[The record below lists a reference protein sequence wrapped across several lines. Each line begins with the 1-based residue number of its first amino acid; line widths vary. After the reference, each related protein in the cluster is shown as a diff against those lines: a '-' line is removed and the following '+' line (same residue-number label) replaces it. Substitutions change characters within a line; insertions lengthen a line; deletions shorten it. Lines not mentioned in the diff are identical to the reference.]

1 MSIFTFIGAGVMAS
15 SLTFPATEN
24 GHTVRLVGTPIDQDI
39 IQGLKKN
46 RQHIKLK
53 ETLPENVEFY
63 FCEQM
68 QQALEDCD
76 LVLCGVSSFGVDW
89 FAQEALPYL
98 PNNVPVLSVTKGL
111 LNLEDGSLQTFP
123 DYWKT
128 IRPDLEFFAIGGPCI
143 AKELCHHQETIVA
156 YCGKSWDQLETIRSY
171 FETDYYH
178 IALTEDVIGLEVA
191 VALKNGYALAVSLS
205 IGVVE
210 KEQGDS
216 VSVYNPQAALF
227 AQASEEMRQLI
238 ELCGGKPESLMYGAG
253 DLYVTVFGGRS
264 RKIGVLLGKGYTKQQ
279 AQQML
284 AGETLESVVIA
295 TRTAMAIRKQG
306 LEKEY
311 PLLMHED
318 DILNQGKDVKIP
330 WKDIVR
336 NQ

>member
-1 MSIFTFIGAGVMAS
+1 M
-15 SLTFPATEN
+15 
-24 GHTVRLVGTPIDQDI
+24 
-39 IQGLKKN
+39 
-46 RQHIKLK
+46 
-53 ETLPENVEFY
+53 PENVEFY

-156 YCGKSWDQLETIRSY
+156 YCGKNWDQLETIRSY

-178 IALTEDVIGLEVA
+178 VALTEDVIGLEVA

-216 VSVYNPQAALF
+216 ASVYNPQAALF

-238 ELCGGKPESLMYGAG
+238 ELCGGKPESLMYGTG

-264 RKIGVLLGKGYTKQQ
+264 RKIGVLLGKGYTKEQ
-279 AQQML
+279 AQEML

-311 PLLMHED
+311 PLLIHED
-318 DILNQGKDVKIP
+318 EILNQGKDVKIP